1 MGTVLLRFGEL
12 FLKSEAVKK
21 IYMRTLRQNIDLA
34 LAATGTEHEIEVRR
48 DRILVH
54 GPDTD
59 AIVTAVSRIFGIV
72 DAAVCTRTGTT
83 IPEMGEAA
91 LERAHRRL
99 RAGMSFAVR
108 AKREGVEGYTSQ
120 QIGAEVGSI
129 IYDAIPG
136 LSVDLSHPDYEVFV
150 EARPYGGLVYDERT
164 PAPRGLPFGTQE
176 RVLTL
181 LSAGIDSPVA
191 SWLMMRRGC
200 TATHLSMDTG
210 RWQGAAVQDAV
221 LRHHAVL
228 STWCPG
234 HPLDLIV
241 ADMEPFFDAMTASG
255 EYHYRCLL
263 CKRFMVRVACAV
275 ARQEGALAVVTG
287 DNLGQVAS
295 QTLENLGV
303 IEAAA
308 TMPLLRPLLTYE
320 KAEAIDLARTIGTF
334 DDDAGDLSCRA
345 VPKKPATKADLTK
358 IEAAEEKIGVDDL
371 AAAAMETL
379 RRVRAKDGRIVGE
392 EKGI

>member
-12 FLKSEAVKK
+12 FLKSEAVRK

-34 LAATGTEHEIEVRR
+34 LAAAGAEHETEVRR

-54 GPDTD
+54 GPDVDT
-59 AIVTAVSRIFGIV
+59 IVGVVSRIFGIV
-72 DAAVCTRTGTT
+72 DVAVCTRTGTT

-91 LERAHRRL
+91 LERASRHL

-120 QIGAEVGSI
+120 EIGAEVGSV

-150 EARPYGGLVYDERT
+150 EARPYGGLVYDERI
-164 PAPRGLPFGTQE
+164 PAPRGLPFGTQD

-200 TATHLSMDTG
+200 TATHLSLDAG
-210 RWQGAAVQDAV
+210 RWQGTAVRDAV
-221 LRHHAVL
+221 RRHHAVL
-228 STWCPG
+228 SAWCMG
-234 HPLDLIV
+234 HPLDLVV

-263 CKRFMVRVACAV
+263 CKRFMVRVADAV
-275 ARQEGALAVVTG
+275 ARKEGALAVVTG

-295 QTLENLGV
+295 QTLANLGV

-308 TMPLLRPLLTYE
+308 TLPLLRPLLTYE
-320 KAEAIDLARTIGTF
+320 KAEAVDLARMIGTF
-334 DDDAGDLSCRA
+334 DEDAGDLGCRA
-345 VPKKPATKADLTK
+345 VPKKPATKADLAK

-371 AAAAMETL
+371 VAAAMESL
-379 RRVRAKDGRIVGE
+379 RRVRAKNGKIVGE
-392 EKGI
+392 NP

>member
-21 IYMRTLRQNIDLA
+21 LYMRMLRQNIDLA
-34 LAATGTEHEIEVRR
+34 LAAAGAEHEIEVHR
-48 DRILVH
+48 DRVLVH
-54 GPDTD
+54 GPDVD
-59 AIVTAVSRIFGIV
+59 AIAVVVSRIFGIV
-72 DAAVCTRTGTT
+72 DVAVCTRTGTT
-83 IPEMGEAA
+83 VPEMGEAA
-91 LERAHRRL
+91 LERARRHL

-120 QIGAEVGSI
+120 QIGAEVGSV

-150 EARPYGGLVYDERT
+150 EARPYGGLVYDERI

-200 TATHLSMDTG
+200 TVTHLSLDAG
-210 RWQGAAVQDAV
+210 RWQGTAVRDAV
-221 LRHHAVL
+221 IRHHAVL
-228 STWCPG
+228 STWCMG
-234 HPLDLIV
+234 RPLDLVV

-263 CKRFMVRVACAV
+263 CKRFMVRMADAV
-275 ARQEGALAVVTG
+275 ARKEGALAVVTG

-295 QTLENLGV
+295 QTLANLGV

-308 TMPLLRPLLTYE
+308 TLPLLRPLLTYE
-320 KAEAIDLARTIGTF
+320 KADAIDLARMIGTF
-334 DDDAGDLSCRA
+334 DEDAGDLGCRA

-358 IEAAEEKIGVDDL
+358 IEASEEKIGVDAL
-371 AAAAMETL
+371 VAAAMETL
-379 RRVRAKDGRIVGE
+379 RRVRAKNGKIVGE
-392 EKGI
+392 EEGD

>member
-34 LAATGTEHEIEVRR
+34 LAAAGAEHEIEVRR
-48 DRILVH
+48 DRVLVH
-54 GPDTD
+54 GPDVD
-59 AIVTAVSRIFGIV
+59 AITRVVSRIFGIV
-72 DAAVCTRTGTT
+72 DVAVCTRTGTT
-83 IPEMGEAA
+83 IPEMGGVA
-91 LERAHRRL
+91 LERARRHL

-120 QIGAEVGSI
+120 EIGAEVGSV

-150 EARPYGGLVYDERT
+150 EARPYGGLVYDERI
-164 PAPRGLPFGTQE
+164 PAPRGLPFGTQD

-200 TATHLSMDTG
+200 TATHLSLDSG
-210 RWQGAAVQDAV
+210 RWQGTAVRDAV
-221 LRHHAVL
+221 IRHHAIL
-228 STWCPG
+228 STWCMG

-241 ADMEPFFDAMTASG
+241 ADMEPFFDAMTAAG

-263 CKRFMVRVACAV
+263 CKRFMVRVADAV
-275 ARQEGALAVVTG
+275 ARKEGVLAVVTG

-295 QTLENLGV
+295 QTLANLGV

-308 TMPLLRPLLTYE
+308 TLPLLRPLLTYE
-320 KAEAIDLARTIGTF
+320 KAEAVDLARMIGTF
-334 DDDAGDLSCRA
+334 DEDAGDLGCRA
-345 VPKKPATKADLTK
+345 VPKKPATRADLTK
-358 IEAAEEKIGVDDL
+358 IEEAEEKIGVDDL
-371 AAAAMETL
+371 VAAAMESL
-379 RRVRAKDGRIVGE
+379 RRVRAKNGKIVGE
-392 EKGI
+392 EEGA